1 MWRWALREGNLAC
14 LKRQSPNCTTVIAA
28 PIVVISTNNNMPP
41 SSAVPHGC
49 SKGHPLPQHHF
60 HEVGSIQARKLLSC
74 FHVVW
79 NMVDDD
85 FFLCVWMVDDYL
97 LICVDD
103 GGWWWLAAEWALQII
118 QRAIAASFF
127 VNTARLLV
135 SEGSTLRVPGVNDS
149 LSVVGPKFVGRS

>member
-1 MWRWALREGNLAC
+1 
-14 LKRQSPNCTTVIAA
+14 
-28 PIVVISTNNNMPP
+28 
-41 SSAVPHGC
+41 
-49 SKGHPLPQHHF
+49 
-60 HEVGSIQARKLLSC
+60 
-74 FHVVW
+74 
-79 NMVDDD
+79 MVDGGW
-85 FFLCVWMVDDYL
+85 WMVNGGWWM
-97 LICVDD
+97 VD